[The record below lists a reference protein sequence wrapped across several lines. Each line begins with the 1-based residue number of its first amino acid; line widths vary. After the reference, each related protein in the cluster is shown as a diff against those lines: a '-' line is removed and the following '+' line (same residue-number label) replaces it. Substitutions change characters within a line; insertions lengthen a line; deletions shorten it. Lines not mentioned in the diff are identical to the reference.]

1 MKKHLFLLSSLAFL
15 AACNPSASN
24 HHAEDKYF
32 DIQNYFQQEALR
44 LNKARPLIEK
54 TVVVNRSEEK
64 KKVNIADWNK
74 EFSVFSD
81 ADINKSAWKG
91 AFKVTKTKIE
101 ELYENTEEK
110 IPVKQVLIYRTG
122 DKITGIKILQN
133 TSNYLYNSIDT
144 LVYYPDSLY
153 RISKT
158 QHIKLLN
165 AKTYKITGKF

>member
-1 MKKHLFLLSSLAFL
+1 MKKHLFLLSSLGFL

-24 HHAEDKYF
+24 PHAEDKYF

-44 LNKARPLIEK
+44 LNKAKPLVEK
-54 TVVVNRSEEK
+54 IVVVNGAEEK
-64 KKVNIADWNK
+64 KKVSIADWNR

-91 AFKVTKTKIE
+91 AFKVTKSKIE
-101 ELYENTEEK
+101 ELYVNTEDK
-110 IPVKQVLIYRTG
+110 IPVKQVLVYRAG
-122 DKITGIKILQN
+122 DKVTGIKILQN
-133 TSNYLYNSIDT
+133 TANYLYNSVDT

-153 RISKT
+153 QISKT

-165 AKTYKITGKF
+165 AKSYKITGKF